1 MSPLKKTAHA
11 SEQDRPDVKRA
22 REVWRDNQR
31 TLSPEHLIFLDET
44 GVSTNMARLRGR
56 CARGERLIG
65 KVPHGHWNITTF
77 IAGLRCNGI
86 VAPMVTDGAMNGE
99 IFLAYV
105 EQFLVPVLKPGDHVI
120 MDNLAVH
127 KISGVRT
134 AIESAGAALLYLPP
148 YSPDLNPI
156 EMAFSK
162 LKALLR
168 KAAER
173 TVDKL
178 WDRIGELMPAFNPTE
193 CRNFMA
199 HQGYVST

>member
-1 MSPLKKTAHA
+1 
-11 SEQDRPDVKRA
+11 VKRA

-31 TLSPEHLIFLDET
+31 ALNPERLIFLDET

-56 CARGERLIG
+56 CAGGERLIG

-77 IAGLRCNGI
+77 IAGLRGNGL

-105 EQFLVPVLKPGDHVI
+105 EQFLVPVLKPRDHVV

-127 KISGVRT
+127 KINGVRT
-134 AIESAGAALLYLPP
+134 AIESAGAMLSYLPP

-173 TVDKL
+173 TVEKL
-178 WDRIGELMPAFNPTE
+178 WDRIGALMPAFTPTE

>member
-1 MSPLKKTAHA
+1 
-11 SEQDRPDVKRA
+11 VKRA
-22 REVWRDNQR
+22 REAWRDNQR
-31 TLSPEHLIFLDET
+31 TLNPEHLIFLDET

-56 CARGERLIG
+56 CTGGERLIG
-65 KVPHGHWNITTF
+65 KVPHGHWTITTF
-77 IAGLRCNGI
+77 IAGLRCGGI
-86 VAPMVTDGAMNGE
+86 VAPMVTDGAMTGE

-105 EQFLVPVLKPGDHVI
+105 QQFLVPVLRPGDHVI

-127 KISGVRT
+127 KIIGVRT
-134 AIESAGAALLYLPP
+134 AIESAGAALFYLPP

-173 TVDKL
+173 TVEKL
-178 WDRIGELMPAFNPTE
+178 WGRIGELLPTFSPTE